1 MPDIAPIAASG
12 RFDRKRPRPIP
23 KNVREAISLMIVGKP
38 DDPDCT
44 PHDFVQAAAAV
55 GMTPFV
61 LRRHLERP
69 HVRAFLLAEKRA
81 FTAMVCAANPASLA
95 KIRDTAVNTMS
106 RVAAVRALEQ
116 LDEEASSR
124 PAGSA
129 TPGVVI
135 RIITR
140 TDPLPASP
148 MVDVTPRPTLP
159 PSDEDCSDEALTR

>member
-23 KNVREAISLMIVGKP
+23 KAVREAISLMVVGKP
-38 DDPDCT
+38 NDPDCT

-69 HVRAFLLAEKRA
+69 NVRAFLLAEKRA

-95 KIRDTAVNTMS
+95 RIRDTAVNTMS

-116 LDEEASSR
+116 LDEEASTR
-124 PAGSA
+124 PANPQ
-129 TPGVVI
+129 TPGITIVV
-135 RIITR
+135 R
-140 TDPLPASP
+140 TVSPPPP
-148 MVDVTPRPTLP
+148 MVDVTPKLAVI
-159 PSDEDCSDEALTR
+159 EDDTDD